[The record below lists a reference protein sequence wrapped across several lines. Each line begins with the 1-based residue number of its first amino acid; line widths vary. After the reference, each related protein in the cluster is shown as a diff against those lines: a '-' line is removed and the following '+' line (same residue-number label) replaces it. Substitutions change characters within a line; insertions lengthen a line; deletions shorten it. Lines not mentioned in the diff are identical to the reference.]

1 MVGLRDEERT
11 GDMQKWGSLFT
22 LTELHAFNLT
32 SFTNFHLLYDH
43 QYFPTIAGLGLH
55 VKHDADL

>member
-1 MVGLRDEERT
+1 
-11 GDMQKWGSLFT
+11 MQKWGSLFT